1 MTVTSIYGCVVTETF
16 TNIIQVDPVPDA
28 SFLLTKNPVSWF
40 EPITI
45 ANDNS
50 TGDISSWQWFSQD
63 AVNYDPTGT
72 SSTFTFPEGQT
83 GIYPIRLIVSS
94 PQGCRDTAI
103 VDLIVASEVLLY
115 VPNTFTPD
123 NDEHNQ
129 TWKFHIEGIDIMN
142 FRVEIF
148 NRWGEKIWESNDPF
162 VEWDGTY
169 GGYKVQKGTYTWKM
183 TYKEKNS
190 DGRTTK
196 MGTLNVLK

>member
-1 MTVTSIYGCVVTETF
+1 M
-16 TNIIQVDPVPDA
+16 
-28 SFLLTKNPVSWF
+28 
-40 EPITI
+40 PIPSKI
-45 ANDNS
+45 
-50 TGDISSWQWFSQD
+50 
-63 AVNYDPTGT
+63 
-72 SSTFTFPEGQT
+72 
-83 GIYPIRLIVSS
+83 
-94 PQGCRDTAI
+94 
-103 VDLIVASEVLLY
+103 VLLY